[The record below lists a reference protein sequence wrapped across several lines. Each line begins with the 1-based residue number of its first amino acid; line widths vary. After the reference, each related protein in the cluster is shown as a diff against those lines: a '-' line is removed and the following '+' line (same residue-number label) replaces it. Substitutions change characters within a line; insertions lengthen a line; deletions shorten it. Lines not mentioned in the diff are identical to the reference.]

1 MTGASASSLG
11 RTRSAFALSS
21 PQVSSHCSQRP
32 AAQRTHSYDSGS
44 SFLELDSPV
53 TPYSPAYSMSTPM
66 LAGHGYSESF
76 SAQATSTP
84 SAALDRPRTMSTS
97 KSSAPLGLRP
107 TDRPA
112 TAEGSSPHSRWNT
125 VKEWSSSTIKSERVA
140 RPKGPRP
147 LPPTPGPA
155 FCGMP
160 PAAPFTFE
168 QKPRKVVD
176 HKPSKDALAAL
187 PSPTSAASKPHPN
200 QVGARRLS
208 LNTIKKL
215 SARPLASPTLAL
227 DSARSSTRPS
237 AHGFLLDLPSPCPSS
252 ASSELH
258 VPELTADE
266 GTSSAAEWE
275 DELDDEVSTPGD
287 EMASEIASTYS
298 GEGTAIVCK
307 AFRAPTTAPM
317 FLAPPTPT
325 TPTPRKKRP
334 TPPPL
339 TLVTQGSF
347 LLSDPSPVSPSVYT
361 LRSSPGRKRRSQAS
375 RRRASRRASTVTAG
389 TRDSMIS
396 NVSLF
401 PTFAAATPRQSAAPV
416 AEPSSPH
423 LMHPLH
429 QRLAGKQRTRV
440 TGTMQQLTHTI
451 EPGRSPKVSDSKARK
466 RLGLD
471 ANDNVVEI
479 TEGDDLTPKL
489 RPDFLDAPLTKPVP
503 QKKKS
508 TFSVRKFFARRR

>member
-1 MTGASASSLG
+1 
-11 RTRSAFALSS
+11 
-21 PQVSSHCSQRP
+21 
-32 AAQRTHSYDSGS
+32 
-44 SFLELDSPV
+44 
-53 TPYSPAYSMSTPM
+53 
-66 LAGHGYSESF
+66 
-76 SAQATSTP
+76 
-84 SAALDRPRTMSTS
+84 
-97 KSSAPLGLRP
+97 
-107 TDRPA
+107 
-112 TAEGSSPHSRWNT
+112 
-125 VKEWSSSTIKSERVA
+125 
-140 RPKGPRP
+140 
-147 LPPTPGPA
+147 
-155 FCGMP
+155 MP
-160 PAAPFTFE
+160 PAAPFTFDR
-168 QKPRKVVD
+168 KPRKVVD

-187 PSPTSAASKPHPN
+187 PSPTTAASKPHPN

-215 SARPLASPTLAL
+215 SARPLASPTLPL

-237 AHGFLLDLPSPCPSS
+237 TYGFSLDLPSPCPSS

-258 VPELTADE
+258 MPELTADE

-275 DELDDEVSTPGD
+275 DEPEDEVTTPGD

-339 TLVTQGSF
+339 TLVTQGNF
-347 LLSDPSPVSPSVYT
+347 LLSDPSPHSAVSPSVYT
-361 LRSSPGRKRRSQAS
+361 IRASPGRKRRSQAS

-401 PTFAAATPRQSAAPV
+401 PTFAAATPRQSSVPTG
-416 AEPSSPH
+416 EPSSPH

-429 QRLAGKQRTRV
+429 QRLAGKQRARA

-451 EPGRSPKVSDSKARK
+451 EPGRNPKVPDAKARR

-479 TEGDDLTPKL
+479 IEGDDLAQKL
-489 RPDFLDAPLTKPVP
+489 RPDFLDAPLTKPVQ

-508 TFSVRKFFARRR
+508 AFSVRKFFARRR